1 MLTRDMDYG
10 DCPVGSRQAAATRAV
25 SRAAW
30 EAARAS
36 VAQSDDPAAAWE
48 AARMAARKERER
60 QNELAAAEVE
70 AAARVADCAD

>member
-1 MLTRDMDYG
+1 MDHG
-10 DCPVGSRQAAATRAV
+10 DCLVGSRQAAATRAV

-60 QNELAAAEVE
+60 QNGLAAGPM
-70 AAARVADCAD
+70 ADCAD